1 MDIAVWFTLAGS
13 LLLLMSLG
21 STLLARQPFSSA
33 MLYLA
38 VGVAI
43 SPMWLGWASVNAAL
57 ASKWLEVLAEVVVLI
72 SLFTSG
78 LKLSAGL
85 NDRRWM
91 APIRLALIG
100 MLITVA
106 GIAAAGVW
114 WLGLSLG
121 AAVLLGGILA
131 PTDPV
136 LASDVQLSNPED
148 RDRLRFALTG
158 EGGLNDGTAFP
169 MVMLGLGLLGL
180 HNPSTAAVGSVDF
193 FWRWFS
199 VDVLWAIGAAV
210 LVGAALGSAVSRLV
224 LYLRRTHH
232 EALGLDNFLALG
244 LIALSYGLALQIS
257 AYGFLAVF
265 AAGAALRR
273 IERMA
278 TAAAP
283 SAPVPILPS
292 LSPDSA
298 VLEEKLATH
307 PTHSSAY
314 MAHAVLSFN
323 EQLDRI
329 GEAVAV
335 VVLGVALWSVE
346 WQRVSW
352 SVIGFV
358 ALLLLV
364 IRPVSVAAALWG
376 ARTSTSQRRL
386 IGWFGIRGIGSI
398 YYLAFAVNR
407 GLPTELAST
416 LTAVTL
422 LVIAV
427 SVVVHGIS
435 VTPLMRRYEA
445 QRPNPLQPPAA

>member
-1 MDIAVWFTLAGS
+1 MDFAVWFTLAGS

-21 STLLARQPFSSA
+21 GTLLARQPFSSA

-38 VGVAI
+38 VGAAI
-43 SPMWLGWASVNAAL
+43 SPLWLGWASVNAAL
-57 ASKWLEVLAEVVVLI
+57 PSKWLEVLAEVVVLI

-85 NDRRWM
+85 SDRRWL
-91 APIRLALIG
+91 APIRLAVIG

-180 HNPSTAAVGSVDF
+180 HNPSNAAVGSLDF

-199 VDVLWAIGAAV
+199 VDVLWAIAAAV
-210 LVGAALGSAVSRLV
+210 LIGAALGSAVGRLV

-244 LIALSYGLALQIS
+244 LIALSYG
-257 AYGFLAVF
+257 
-265 AAGAALRR
+265 
-273 IERMA
+273 
-278 TAAAP
+278 
-283 SAPVPILPS
+283 
-292 LSPDSA
+292 
-298 VLEEKLATH
+298 
-307 PTHSSAY
+307 
-314 MAHAVLSFN
+314 
-323 EQLDRI
+323 
-329 GEAVAV
+329 
-335 VVLGVALWSVE
+335 VAL
-346 WQRVSW
+346 
-352 SVIGFV
+352 
-358 ALLLLV
+358 
-364 IRPVSVAAALWG
+364 
-376 ARTSTSQRRL
+376 
-386 IGWFGIRGIGSI
+386 
-398 YYLAFAVNR
+398 
-407 GLPTELAST
+407 
-416 LTAVTL
+416 
-422 LVIAV
+422 
-427 SVVVHGIS
+427 
-435 VTPLMRRYEA
+435 
-445 QRPNPLQPPAA
+445 